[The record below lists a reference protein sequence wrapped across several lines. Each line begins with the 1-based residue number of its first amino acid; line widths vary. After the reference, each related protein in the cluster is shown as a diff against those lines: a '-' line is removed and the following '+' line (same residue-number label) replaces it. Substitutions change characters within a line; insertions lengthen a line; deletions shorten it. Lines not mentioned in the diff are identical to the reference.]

1 MRRLIITS
9 AYAGAG
15 GGEVALL
22 RHLDHSTLDPDGI
35 TVALL
40 NDGPLVAEIAKRGV
54 RCDVIGLQNRG
65 AQFPGPRETWLLG
78 WRLARLA
85 RLVGADRVL
94 SYTVPDLEA
103 ALIGRLFRALRVF
116 WRSQGELTVF
126 TPERPG
132 SRDQRLI
139 RSATRH
145 AVRVISSTCWDA
157 EALVRWGLDR
167 HNVQSVPYGIDDTWF
182 DAASRDARAADMPF
196 RIAFSGRLVPWKGHR
211 VLLDALARLD
221 AAGKSAWE
229 AWIIGGGDD
238 DAYLREL
245 EAFTTSHGL
254 ADRVRFLGHVAA
266 PRDLVGQC
274 DVLVHASEREPF
286 GLVVAEAMSLGV
298 PVIASDTA
306 GPREI
311 VRPGETGWLVRVGD
325 AEALATR
332 LDTLMRDP
340 DGRTAIARR
349 AQDDVARRYRADRCI
364 PRLEEL
370 VFEEPCWPV

>member
-9 AYAGAG
+9 AYSGSG

-22 RHLDHSTLDPDGI
+22 RHLDHSTMDAHAI

-40 NDGPLVAEIAKRGV
+40 NDGPLVAEVVKRGV
-54 RCDVIGLQNRG
+54 RCEVIGRQNRG

-103 ALIGRLFRALRVF
+103 ALVGRLFRAFRVF

-126 TPERPG
+126 TPDRPG
-132 SRDQRLI
+132 SRDRRLI

-157 EALVRWGLDR
+157 DALVRWGLDR
-167 HNVQSVPYGIDDTWF
+167 HDVRSVPYGIDDTWF
-182 DAASRDARAADMPF
+182 DAASRHRRGTGTAF

-211 VLLDALARLD
+211 VLLEALARLD
-221 AAGKSAWE
+221 AAGTSGWE
-229 AWIIGGGDD
+229 AWIIGGGDEG
-238 DAYLREL
+238 YQREL
-245 EAFTTSHGL
+245 EAFARSQGL
-254 ADRVRFLGHVAA
+254 TDRVRFVGHVGT
-266 PRDLVGQC
+266 PRDFVAQC

-311 VRPGETGWLVRVGD
+311 VRPGETGWLVGVGD
-325 AEALATR
+325 SAALAIR
-332 LDTLMRDP
+332 LDALMRDP
-340 DGRTAIARR
+340 DGCVAIARR
-349 AQDDVARRYRADRCI
+349 AQDDVAKRYRADRCI

-370 VFEEPCWPV
+370 VFEEPCWAS